1 MRTVCVTA
9 INTGGLEQA
18 KGGKERRK
26 AHRVSPYI
34 VWVTSMVAVSVCVEK
49 AAEWS
54 GVSGTARSRGALGDW
69 NRKDEKR
76 D

>member
-1 MRTVCVTA
+1 MERAVITA

-26 AHRVSPYI
+26 AHRVTPYT

-49 AAEWS
+49 VAEWG
-54 GVSGTARSRGALGDW
+54 GVSGTARSR
-69 NRKDEKR
+69 
-76 D
+76 